1 MYIKQIVIVV
11 LSCGLVACAGP
22 STQGE
27 TGTDDTLSAGRDC
40 IHQRSIRGY
49 TVLDE
54 QNLIVEASGRRN
66 YHMVL
71 RRRAQGLRSSHG
83 IVFDTSS
90 SRVCAGFDGI
100 RFDDSFGFETRMSD
114 GLDVVRI
121 ASIREITEEEREDLL
136 IQFGKKEPEIK
147 HTPSPEDVEGADV
160 EELDEAA
167 SE

>member
-1 MYIKQIVIVV
+1 MTIKQLIMIII
-11 LSCGLVACAGP
+11 SCGLVACASP
-22 STQGE
+22 SIQGE
-27 TGTDDTLSAGRDC
+27 SDTDAAVSGRGDC
-40 IHQRSIRGY
+40 IHKRSIRGY

-71 RRRAQGLRSSHG
+71 RRRAHGLRNSLG
-83 IVFDTSS
+83 IVFDTSTG
-90 SRVCAGFDGI
+90 RVCAGFDGI
-100 RFDDSFGFETRMSD
+100 RYEEGMGFGDRMSD
-114 GLDVVRI
+114 GLDAIRI
-121 ASIREITEEEREDLL
+121 ASIRELTEEENDDLL

-147 HTPSPEDVEGADV
+147 HTPSPEEVKGADV